1 MTTPTSRRPD
11 KDFFTVGGQVFS
23 REILAFIC
31 DLDTAE
37 IHGYEPD

>member
-1 MTTPTSRRPD
+1 
-11 KDFFTVGGQVFS
+11 VFS

-31 DLDTAE
+31 DLDTPE